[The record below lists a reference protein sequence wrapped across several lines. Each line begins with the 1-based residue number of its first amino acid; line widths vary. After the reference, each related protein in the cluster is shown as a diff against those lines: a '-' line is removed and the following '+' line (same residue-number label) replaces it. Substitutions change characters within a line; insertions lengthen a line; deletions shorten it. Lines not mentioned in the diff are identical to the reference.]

1 MSKSSFNEIEQAIKA
16 AAEAHEPAFDEQAWK
31 KMEELLDKEK
41 DRKRPIAFWLWLVV
55 PVLIGSAG
63 YFIFSNADKNKPQQ
77 SVAVVKEDKP
87 ASENISDNNAQLTV
101 AETNTPPVKNDKI
114 NSNAS
119 LQSKQKETKE
129 PADFKED
136 KSTSLFISKQTNDK
150 AKVNAGNSTI
160 VIAKGN
166 TKAKINYGS
175 IEEGDNDQSNFKK
188 DKSTSSF
195 INKHKKEGQKINHK
209 NNFTAITKAKTVAT
223 IKPGT
228 IEEDNAGN
236 ENIKQIIKPEQ
247 SKSDLTNKE
256 KEDVVVIK
264 VDAAKTSD
272 KEIEK
277 IIDSVA
283 EKLQSDKKSKKKIS
297 RFYIVAAG
305 GAEANG
311 VKLFS
316 AGKITTRA
324 GLGLGYQL
332 NKNISLQT
340 GLYISSKKYKATA
353 SDYKTKPGSYWNM
366 VDIKTIDANCRVYE
380 IPVTVLYNFTP
391 GKKVNIFASASL
403 SSYIMKKEDYQIYYD
418 HYGVPQQAAASY
430 TGNQNLFSV
439 LRLSAGIEKKIS
451 KNFSIMASPGVAI
464 PLAGVGEGEVKL
476 YTTDIMIGIK
486 FTLPRKK

>member
-16 AAEAHEPAFDEQAWK
+16 AAKAHEPAFDEQAWK
-31 KMEELLDKEK
+31 KMEALLDKEK
-41 DRKRPIAFWLWLVV
+41 DKKRPAAFWLWVLVPGLLV
-55 PVLIGSAG
+55 SGLVS
-63 YFIFSNADKNKPQQ
+63 YFVFRDTNKPQQ
-77 SVAVVKEDKP
+77 TVAVVKEDKL
-87 ASENISDNNAQLTV
+87 AAKNISDNSAQLSVT
-101 AETNTPPVKNDKI
+101 ETNTPVNNDKI

-119 LQSKQKETKE
+119 LQSKQKESNE
-129 PADFKED
+129 PADLKEN
-136 KSTSLFISKQTNDK
+136 KSTSFFINKQTNDK
-150 AKVNAGNSTI
+150 EKVNPENSNSY
-160 VIAKGN
+160 IAK
-166 TKAKINYGS
+166 TK
-175 IEEGDNDQSNFKK
+175 
-188 DKSTSSF
+188 T
-195 INKHKKEGQKINHK
+195 
-209 NNFTAITKAKTVAT
+209 TTK

-228 IEEDNAGN
+228 IEEDSNDWLN
-236 ENIKQIIKPEQ
+236 TTKDNSTSLVTNKQATGKLKINSKNSISVISKAKTTAKIKPGTIEADSQ
-247 SKSDLTNKE
+247 SNEIITQGINPQKSLSDLTDKE

-283 EKLQSDKKSKKKIS
+283 EKLQSDKKLKKKIS

-316 AGKITTRA
+316 ADKITTRA

-340 GLYISSKKYKATA
+340 GFYISSKKYKATG
-353 SDYKTKPGSYWNM
+353 SDYKTKAGSYWNI

-380 IPVTVLYNFTP
+380 IPVSVLYNFTP
-391 GKKVNIFASASL
+391 AKKVNIFASASL

-418 HYGVPQQAAASY
+418 HYGVPQQAAVTY

-439 LRLSAGIEKKIS
+439 FRLSAGIEKKVS
-451 KNFSIMASPGVAI
+451 KNFSIMASPGIAI
-464 PLAGVGEGEVKL
+464 PLAGVGEGAVKL
-476 YTTDIMIGIK
+476 YTTDILIGIK
-486 FTLPRKK
+486 FTPSRKK

>member
-31 KMEELLDKEK
+31 KMVVLLDKEK

-63 YFIFSNADKNKPQQ
+63 YFIFSNPDKNKPQQ

-87 ASENISDNNAQLTV
+87 ATENVTANNASSTV
-101 AETNTPPVKNDKI
+101 VKTNSPVNNDDI
-114 NSNAS
+114 NSNVS
-119 LQSKQKETKE
+119 LQSKQKESKE

-136 KSTSLFISKQTNDK
+136 KSTSLFVSKQTNDK
-150 AKVNAGNSTI
+150 AKVNAGNSNSYISKAKTI
-160 VIAKGN
+160 TKIKPGIIEEGSNYQLNIKKGKSTSLLTNKQAKGA
-166 TKAKINYGS
+166 AKINSKNGIS
-175 IEEGDNDQSNFKK
+175 I
-188 DKSTSSF
+188 
-195 INKHKKEGQKINHK
+195 
-209 NNFTAITKAKTVAT
+209 ITKAKTVAT

-236 ENIKQIIKPEQ
+236 ENIKQIINSEQ

-283 EKLQSDKKSKKKIS
+283 EKLQSDKKSKNKIS

-340 GLYISSKKYKATA
+340 GFYISSKKYKAA
-353 SDYKTKPGSYWNM
+353 GSDYKTKPGTYWNI

-418 HYGVPQQAAASY
+418 RYGLPQQAAVSY

-439 LRLSAGIEKKIS
+439 LRFSAGIEKKVS
-451 KNFSIMASPGVAI
+451 KNFSITASPGVAI
-464 PLAGVGEGEVKL
+464 PLAGVGEGEIKL

-486 FTLPRKK
+486 FTPSRKK